1 MALTSSIARIINQGV
16 DQLITENHVDSA
28 GQIHVWTYSAPLN
41 ADTTALLAAHKTQL
55 ENDLAEAEAE
65 AIVNG

>member
-1 MALTSSIARIINQGV
+1 MSLTSSIVLVINQGA

-41 ADTTALLAAHKTQL
+41 ADTTALLAAHTAQL
-55 ENDLAEAEAE
+55 EEQLAEAEAE
-65 AIVNG
+65 ALING

>member
-1 MALTSSIARIINQGV
+1 MVLASTIVRTINQGA

-28 GQIHVWTYSAPLN
+28 GQVHVWTYSAPLN

-65 AIVNG
+65 AIING